1 MNCDELSALLPD
13 LVDGT
18 LPADV
23 RAEAEATLPQCPEC
37 QQELEIARQVHA
49 LLFQL
54 QAEHAELR
62 IPAGFESRLLAKVRA
77 QHSGKELLD
86 LSTKAFAVW
95 LLEFIEL
102 LGGLLDPRVNGT
114 QAPHSSTAP

>member
-1 MNCDELSALLPD
+1 MNCDELAALLPD

-18 LPADV
+18 LPDNL

-49 LLFQL
+49 VLFQL
-54 QAEHAELR
+54 QAEHADLR
-62 IPAGFESRLLAKVRA
+62 IPAGFESRLLAQVRA
-77 QHSGKELLD
+77 QHSGQEIFD
-86 LSTKAFAVW
+86 LSAQAFALW

-102 LGGLLDPRVNGT
+102 LGGLINPRGNVPR
-114 QAPHSSTAP
+114 APRSSAAP

>member
-1 MNCDELSALLPD
+1 MNCDELAALLPD

-18 LPADV
+18 LAADI
-23 RAEAEATLPQCPEC
+23 RAEAEATLPQCPQC
-37 QQELEIARQVHA
+37 QQELEMARQVHA
-49 LLFQL
+49 MLFQL
-54 QAEHAELR
+54 QAEHADLR

-86 LSTKAFAVW
+86 LSSKAFAVW

-102 LGGLLDPRVNGT
+102 IGGLIDPRVNGT
-114 QAPHSSTAP
+114 QAPRSSTAP

>member
-1 MNCDELSALLPD
+1 MNCDQLAALLPD

-18 LPADV
+18 LAADV
-23 RAEAEATLPQCPEC
+23 RAEAEAALPQCPEC
-37 QQELEIARQVHA
+37 QQELDIARQVHT

-54 QAEHAELR
+54 QAEQADLR
-62 IPAGFESRLLAKVRA
+62 IPAGFEARLLAKVRA

-86 LSTKAFAVW
+86 LSSKAFALW

-102 LGGLLDPRVNGT
+102 VGGLIDPRTNGS
-114 QAPHSSTAP
+114 QVPRSSTAP

>member
-1 MNCDELSALLPD
+1 MNCDELAALLPD

-18 LPADV
+18 LSADV
-23 RAEAEATLPQCPEC
+23 RAAAEAALPQCPEC
-37 QQELEIARQVHA
+37 QQELEIARQVHI

-54 QAEHAELR
+54 QAEQADLR
-62 IPAGFESRLLAKVRA
+62 IPAGFEARLLAKVRA

-86 LSTKAFAVW
+86 LSSRAFALW

-102 LGGLLDPRVNGT
+102 VGGLIDPHANGASARRT
-114 QAPHSSTAP
+114 GTAP

>member
-1 MNCDELSALLPD
+1 MNCDELAALLPD

-18 LPADV
+18 LAADV
-23 RAEAEATLPQCPEC
+23 RAEAEAALPQCPEC
-37 QQELEIARQVHA
+37 QQELEIARQVHT

-54 QAEHAELR
+54 QAEQADLR
-62 IPAGFESRLLAKVRA
+62 IPAGFEARLLAKVRA

-86 LSTKAFAVW
+86 LSSKAFVLW

-102 LGGLLDPRVNGT
+102 VGGLIDPHANGASARRT
-114 QAPHSSTAP
+114 STAP

>member
-1 MNCDELSALLPD
+1 MNCDELAALLPD

-18 LPADV
+18 LPADL

-54 QAEHAELR
+54 QAEHADLR
-62 IPAGFESRLLAKVRA
+62 IPIGFEARLLAQVRA
-77 QHSGKELLD
+77 QHSGIELLD
-86 LSTKAFAVW
+86 LSSQAFVLW

-102 LGGLLDPRVNGT
+102 LGGLIKPQGNAPR
-114 QAPHSSTAP
+114 APRSNPAP

>member
-1 MNCDELSALLPD
+1 MNCDELAALLPD

-18 LPADV
+18 LAADV
-23 RAEAEATLPQCPEC
+23 RAEAEAALPQCPEC
-37 QQELEIARQVHA
+37 QQELEIARQVHT

-54 QAEHAELR
+54 QAEQADLR
-62 IPAGFESRLLAKVRA
+62 IPAGFEARLLAKVRA

-86 LSTKAFAVW
+86 LSSKAFVLW

-102 LGGLLDPRVNGT
+102 VGGLIDPHANGASARRT
-114 QAPHSSTAP
+114 GTAP

>member
-1 MNCDELSALLPD
+1 MNCDELAALLPD

-18 LPADV
+18 LAADV

-37 QQELEIARQVHA
+37 QQELELARQVHA

-54 QAEHAELR
+54 QAEQADLR
-62 IPAGFESRLLAKVRA
+62 IPAGFEARLLAKVRA

-86 LSTKAFAVW
+86 LSSKAFALW

-102 LGGLLDPRVNGT
+102 VGGLIDPRANGT
-114 QAPHSSTAP
+114 RAPQSSTAP